1 MEDRV
6 FMSGGAR
13 RPEDIAL
20 DLMRYIADAAGYGR
34 TPAAAGAGPGTSA
47 EEQHA
52 EKLLQLYR
60 RCVAAVQLGA

>member
-1 MEDRV
+1 M
-6 FMSGGAR
+6 R

-20 DLMRYIADAAGYGR
+20 DLMRYIAETTNYGK
-34 TPAAAGAGPGTSA
+34 ASGG

>member
-1 MEDRV
+1 MEDNIH
-6 FMSGGAR
+6 GGGGMR

-20 DLMRYIADAAGYGR
+20 DLMRYIAQTTSYGQKAGGD
-34 TPAAAGAGPGTSA
+34 
-47 EEQHA
+47 EQYA

>member
-1 MEDRV
+1 MEDKIHL
-6 FMSGGAR
+6 GGGMR

-20 DLMRYIADAAGYGR
+20 DLMRYIAETTNYGK
-34 TPAAAGAGPGTSA
+34 ASGG

>member
-1 MEDRV
+1 MEDKLLL
-6 FMSGGAR
+6 GGGTR

-20 DLMRYIADAAGYGR
+20 DLMRYIADTTQYGKAATVAGNAPG
-34 TPAAAGAGPGTSA
+34 AAA